1 MKSYFKKLKKM
12 HNGWLDGDGLAPNSM
27 GLDWLQGV
35 FLKNYP
41 GNLPQP
47 CIYPTVEGNVQVE
60 WSLNDSEI
68 TMVVNLSTHIAEWQ
82 AVEFGTAGPFDEY
95 TINLDD
101 DSGWKKIIDGIKIRL
116 SIEKPS

>member
-12 HNGWLDGDGLAPNSM
+12 HNGWLDGDGLAPSSM

-60 WSLNDSEI
+60 WSLNVSEI

-82 AVEFGTAGPFDEY
+82 AVEFGVAGPFDEY

-116 SIEKPS
+116 SIEKSS